1 MVWRIEFDAG
11 AKKELAKLDRQVAR
25 RITRFLR
32 ERLAVLD
39 DPLSIGLAMK
49 GQKFGEFWRY
59 RVGDYRILAT
69 IEDATICIIVIRIGN
84 RNEIYRP
91 GRSAG

>member
-1 MVWRIEFDAG
+1 MVWRIEFDVV

-39 DPLSIGLAMK
+39 DPRSIGLAMK
-49 GQKFGEFWRY
+49 GQKFGEF
-59 RVGDYRILAT
+59 
-69 IEDATICIIVIRIGN
+69 
-84 RNEIYRP
+84 
-91 GRSAG
+91 

>member
-1 MVWRIEFDAG
+1 MVWRIEFDVV

-39 DPLSIGLAMK
+39 DPRSIGLAMK

-59 RVGDYRILAT
+59 RVGDYRITRHDRGRDDLHH
-69 IEDATICIIVIRIGN
+69 RHSN
-84 RNEIYRP
+84 RKP
-91 GRSAG
+91 